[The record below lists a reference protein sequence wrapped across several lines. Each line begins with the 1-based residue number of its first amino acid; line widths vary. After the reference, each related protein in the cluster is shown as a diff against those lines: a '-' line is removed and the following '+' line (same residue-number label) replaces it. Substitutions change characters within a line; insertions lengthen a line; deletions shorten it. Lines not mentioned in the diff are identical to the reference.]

1 MLKLVLKGQY
11 QEEHIFVNG
20 SLTGNTV
27 SKDRHLDLDL
37 SFVFLKKR
45 KGFCTVNVSMQ
56 TQFLENGA
64 THTFFVV
71 LLLV

>member
-11 QEEHIFVNG
+11 QEEHILVNG

-27 SKDRHLDLDL
+27 TKDRHLDLDL

-64 THTFFVV
+64 THTFFV